1 MSLVLIEFFLQ
12 RQGVFHGT
20 DSSHGSA
27 HKHHAP
33 RVGDGDG
40 CIDNV
45 KCRYLAE
52 DLEHR
57 GVCSVGGAELCLQGS
72 SVIFG
77 VGMKLMPHTCQ
88 AVSPPLS
95 YLPSSEFLILSLF
108 YLFFLR

>member
-33 RVGDGDG
+33 GVRDGDG
-40 CIDNV
+40 RIDDV

-57 GVCSVGGAELCLQGS
+57 GSVQWEGLSFVS
-72 SVIFG
+72 SG
-77 VGMKLMPHTCQ
+77 P
-88 AVSPPLS
+88 VS
-95 YLPSSEFLILSLF
+95 SLGWE
-108 YLFFLR
+108 